1 MGETDSPY
9 MEHVYFEVLGDPV
22 PKARAR
28 TVRKG
33 GRTWSFT
40 PKKVVLWEKLVKT
53 EAEKHFKKPLIGPIM
68 VSMVFYL
75 NRPASR
81 RVEIWVPTTPD
92 LDNLEKAVLDALNGV
107 AYEDDRYVVSKNGQK
122 KYVRYDEPRVCV
134 RITSLSRQIDLEEFG
149 VKVPPN
155 RTRRKATSD
164 KTEGKL
170 KKERPSKKTNL
181 DVPVLNLE

>member
-1 MGETDSPY
+1 MRATDSPS

-33 GRTWSFT
+33 GKTWSFT
-40 PKKVVLWEKLVKT
+40 PKKVVSWEKLVKA
-53 EAEKHFKKPLIGPIM
+53 EAEKHFKKPLTGPIM
-68 VSMVFYL
+68 VSMIFYL

-81 RVEIWVPTTPD
+81 RVDIWVPTTPD

-107 AYEDDRYVVSKNGQK
+107 AYEDDRYVVAKNGQK

-134 RITSLSRQIDLEEFG
+134 RITSLSKQIDLEGFG
-149 VKVPPN
+149 IKAPTKKLQGKTTLVKP
-155 RTRRKATSD
+155 
-164 KTEGKL
+164 
-170 KKERPSKKTNL
+170 KEKIIKRSSSKKINL
-181 DVPVLNLE
+181 DEPII

>member
-1 MGETDSPY
+1 

-40 PKKVVLWEKLVKT
+40 PKKVVSWEKLVKA
-53 EAEKHFKKPLIGPIM
+53 EAEKHFKKPLTGPIM
-68 VSMVFYL
+68 VSMIFYL

-81 RVEIWVPTTPD
+81 RVDIWVPTTPD

-107 AYEDDRYVVSKNGQK
+107 AYEDDRYVVAKNGQK
-122 KYVRYDEPRVCV
+122 KYVRYDDPRVCV
-134 RITSLSRQIDLEEFG
+134 RITSLSKQIDLEGFG
-149 VKVPPN
+149 IKTSRNKSQVKSTSVKV
-155 RTRRKATSD
+155 
-164 KTEGKL
+164 
-170 KKERPSKKTNL
+170 KERIKNGKSSKITKL
-181 DVPVLNLE
+181 DDPII

>member
-1 MGETDSPY
+1 MRATDSPS

-40 PKKVVLWEKLVKT
+40 PKKVVLWENLVKT
-53 EAEKHFKKPLIGPIM
+53 EAEKHFKKPLMGPIM
-68 VSMVFYL
+68 VSMIFYL

-81 RVEIWVPTTPD
+81 RVEVWVPTTPD

-107 AYEDDRYVVSKNGQK
+107 AYEDDRYVVAKNGQK

-134 RITSLSRQIDLEEFG
+134 RITSLSKQIDLEGFG
-149 VKVPPN
+149 VKVPTN
-155 RTRRKATSD
+155 RTRGKATSN
-164 KTEGKL
+164 KTGEKL
-170 KKERPSKKTNL
+170 KKGRSSKKTSL
-181 DVPVLNLE
+181 DVPII

>member
-1 MGETDSPY
+1 MRATDSSS

-53 EAEKHFKKPLIGPIM
+53 EAEKHFKKPLMGPLM
-68 VSMVFYL
+68 VSMIFYL

-81 RVEIWVPTTPD
+81 RVETWVPTTPD

-107 AYEDDRYVVSKNGQK
+107 AYEDDRYVVAKNGQK
-122 KYVRYDEPRVCV
+122 KYVRYDDPRVCV
-134 RITSLSRQIDLEEFG
+134 RITSLSKQIDLEGFG
-149 VKVPPN
+149 I
-155 RTRRKATSD
+155 KAP
-164 KTEGKL
+164 L
-170 KKERPSKKTNL
+170 KKPHGKTTTVKPEEKIKKKRSSKKTNV
-181 DVPVLNLE
+181 DVPII

>member
-1 MGETDSPY
+1 MQ
-9 MEHVYFEVLGDPV
+9 HVYFEVMGDPV

-53 EAEKHFKKPLIGPIM
+53 EAGKHFKEPLRGPIM
-68 VSMVFYL
+68 VSMIFYM
-75 NRPASR
+75 NRPANR
-81 RVEIWVPTTPD
+81 RVDIWVPTTPD

-122 KYVRYDEPRVCV
+122 KYVRHDEPRVCV
-134 RITSLSRQIDLEEFG
+134 RITSLSKQIDLEGFG
-149 VKVPPN
+149 VKAPTK
-155 RTRRKATSD
+155 RARGKATSE
-164 KTEGKL
+164 KTEEKP
-170 KKERPSKKTNL
+170 KKGRLSKKTNL
-181 DVPVLNLE
+181 DSPTLYFE